1 MYNIIGALFMRN
13 VKKILWL
20 IVLILSECV
29 AGEADTT
36 RWELKPGKVDFPPF
50 QASITEP
57 RFGMSKS
64 VATGTIKVDLGNS
77 VDLIR
82 LSRGKDKIRE
92 RVTAVGIDFFS
103 YVRVTGW
110 DGLRLQ
116 VDAIDGFFGGHITH
130 TVPLNRCE
138 LQFRLRFLHL
148 SAHYA
153 DGHYEQSAGQWKTN
167 REPVPF
173 TRDMADFTAAF
184 RVGDFRFYGLV
195 EHAFHIRPS
204 NQRRTWYQ
212 AGGEWFLG
220 HFGSRNLH
228 PYVAQDVRRVG
239 FESYS
244 TNWSTIL
251 GLKWGEVYGSGI
263 NIFLRYYS
271 GIGPYAE
278 YSDIRTKEWSLG
290 FSIDYW

>member
-1 MYNIIGALFMRN
+1 MRN
-13 VKKILWL
+13 LRIILCL
-20 IVLILSECV
+20 VVLVVSKCM
-29 AGEADTT
+29 AGEPSTM

-57 RFGMSKS
+57 RFGLSKS

-82 LSRGKDKIRE
+82 LSTGKDTLRE
-92 RVTAVGIDFFS
+92 RVTAVGIDFFT
-103 YVRVTGW
+103 YVHVTGW

-130 TVPLNRCE
+130 TIPVKRSE
-138 LQFRLRFLHL
+138 LQIRFRFLHL

-153 DGHYEQSAGQWKTN
+153 DGHFDQTAGQWKTN
-167 REPVPF
+167 RVPVPF
-173 TRDMADFTAAF
+173 TRDMADFTMAF
-184 RVGDFRFYGLV
+184 RLGDIRLYALV
-195 EHAFHIRPS
+195 EHAFRIRPF

-212 AGGEWFLG
+212 AGGEWFFG
-220 HFGSRNLH
+220 HFGSRSLH
-228 PYVAQDVRRVG
+228 PYIAQDVRLVG
-239 FESYS
+239 FESYN
-244 TNWSTIL
+244 TNWSYMI

-271 GIGPYAE
+271 GIGPFAE